1 MGGEIILRLHSKTC
15 EELRGFGGLT
25 SIFPFWERGMS
36 RESCADLVVPSPKK
50 RETWG
55 RPIPADEVESRGEI
69 WFSAWKWP
77 PADPAKVLLDAGQ
90 RRQNAVK
97 SVSAKQRPRRP
108 RNK

>member
-1 MGGEIILRLHSKTC
+1 MGGEIIWWLHSKTC
-15 EELRGFGGLT
+15 EELSGFGGLT
-25 SIFPFWERGMS
+25 SICPFWERGMS
-36 RESCADLVVPSPKK
+36 GESCADLVVPRLAKK

-55 RPIPADEVESRGEI
+55 TAIPGDEVESRGEI

-108 RNK
+108 R